1 MLGGQAGHRNNMKQ
15 WHQWLGTRIAEF
27 KSASPDIT
35 YERIGQ
41 RIREELRHQPD
52 LNPTQRMVLSH
63 LEDIIPGK
71 LGIFIGKVYRTYM
84 KSERGRGV
92 AKSSTQWDTR

>member
-1 MLGGQAGHRNNMKQ
+1 MKQ

-41 RIREELRHQPD
+41 RIREELRHQQNLD
-52 LNPTQRMVLSH
+52 PTQRMALSK
-63 LEDIIPGK
+63 LEDKIPGK
-71 LGIFIGKVYRTYM
+71 LGTFIGDVYRTY
-84 KSERGRGV
+84 KVQIISLKPPPERP
-92 AKSSTQWDTR
+92 AD